1 MATKSKPR
9 RVRASR
15 LDQEQRRAELLQ
27 CAIRVFARRGL
38 GGGRH
43 AEIASEAG
51 VSVPTVFFYFPTREA
66 LVRAVLEEVA
76 RFLTVMADEI
86 HASDLPPTDVVM
98 RHARTFVNSVDTHP
112 HYARVWLDW
121 STAIREEVWP
131 LYLEFQERM
140 VALIARTIARGADGN
155 ERRRATDAEDNARL
169 IVGSA
174 HMLAQMKFARMPPGK
189 VDHFLQI
196 LIHDTIG

>member
-1 MATKSKPR
+1 MTLKSKP
-9 RVRASR
+9 VRTRAPR

-27 CAIRVFARRGL
+27 CAIRIFARRGL
-38 GGGRH
+38 GAGRH
-43 AEIASEAG
+43 AEIAREAG
-51 VSVPTVFFYFPTREA
+51 VSVPAVFFYFPTREA

-76 RFLTVMADEI
+76 RFLTGMAEEI
-86 HASDLPPTDVVM
+86 HASDLPATEIVM
-98 RHARTFVNSVDTHP
+98 RHARTFVASVDTHP

-131 LYLEFQERM
+131 LYLGFQERM
-140 VALIARTIARGADGN
+140 VALIAKTITRGGGGN
-155 ERRRATDAEDNARL
+155 QRRRTADAEDNARL

-174 HMLAQMKFARMPPGK
+174 HMLAQMKFARMPPAK
-189 VDHFLQI
+189 VDHFLHI